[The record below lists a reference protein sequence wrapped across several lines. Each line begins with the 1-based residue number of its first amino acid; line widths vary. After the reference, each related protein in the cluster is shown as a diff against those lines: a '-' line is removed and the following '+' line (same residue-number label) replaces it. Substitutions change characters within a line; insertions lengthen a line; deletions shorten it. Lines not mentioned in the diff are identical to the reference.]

1 MRDTFQMDA
10 ASAPKVEVV
19 DEPGRQRFEIRV
31 DGELA
36 GFSEYRR
43 SPGLIAFIH
52 TLIDPRFEG
61 QGLGSRLVT
70 DALSEVRAAGLAVL
84 PFCPFVR
91 AFIASHASDYLDLV
105 PVAYRSEFG
114 LTADG

>member
-1 MRDTFQMDA
+1 MRDTLQMDA
-10 ASAPKVEVV
+10 AAAPTVEVV

-36 GFSEYRR
+36 GFTEYRR
-43 SPGLIAFIH
+43 IPGLIAFVH

-70 DALSEVRAAGLAVL
+70 YALRKFGVAGLAVL

-91 AFIASHASDYLDLV
+91 AFIASHTSDYLDLV
-105 PVAYRSEFG
+105 
-114 LTADG
+114 

>member
-1 MRDTFQMDA
+1 LTNGRTTPTA
-10 ASAPKVEVV
+10 APEITVV

-36 GFSEYRR
+36 GFTEYRR
-43 SPGLIAFIH
+43 SPRVIAFIH

-61 QGLGSRLVT
+61 QGLGTRLVT
-70 DALSEVRAAGLAVL
+70 DALGQVRAAGLAVL

-91 AFIASHASDYLDLV
+91 TFIASHTVEYLDLV
-105 PVAYRSEFG
+105 PEGYRSEFG
-114 LTADG
+114 LPADG